1 MQLALLDEDWK
12 TEMYK
17 YNKRIQ
23 NTNKRENSLLLLLSF
38 SSSGSLS
45 GQGTHASTYIEYIS
59 KLKRLSE
66 EEQASKR
73 KLHGKMDVVKTDLHL
88 AFLMG
93 PNVAVATDFIMQW
106 ILEDSSIYKV
116 SVCVSAQR
124 KKKEIQST
132 KAYCHQVYCF
142 QTSIWNYVRK
152 LRRWNLHK
160 NQGD

>member
-1 MQLALLDEDWK
+1 
-12 TEMYK
+12 MYK

-73 KLHGKMDVVKTDLHL
+73 KLHGKMDVVMTDLHL

-93 PNVAVATDFIMQW
+93 PNVAVATDFIMQ
-106 ILEDSSIYKV
+106 
-116 SVCVSAQR
+116 
-124 KKKEIQST
+124 
-132 KAYCHQVYCF
+132 
-142 QTSIWNYVRK
+142 
-152 LRRWNLHK
+152 
-160 NQGD
+160 